1 MPQKDQLTYEKAI
14 ARLEQIVQLLQ
25 SGEQN
30 IDESMELFKES
41 VELSSFC
48 FDKLNKY
55 ESEIKIL
62 TEDGESDFES

>member
-30 IDESMELFKES
+30 IDESMKLFKES